1 MQLVFG
7 NPIDQHL
14 QARIFEKDNS
24 SKIVSSSEKEKLLLL
39 LKRKK
44 VKASPAWFGL
54 RKDQRRINAQNK
66 LEKELDIVS
75 FISLQKRFKVI
86 LEMLFTREER
96 YLIQKNKRLTVSHQA
111 VSDSSDNFDEYDS

>member
-1 MQLVFG
+1 M
-7 NPIDQHL
+7 
-14 QARIFEKDNS
+14 QARVFEKDNS

-39 LKRKK
+39 SKRKK

-54 RKDQRRINAQNK
+54 RKDQRRMNAQNK

-75 FISLQKRFKVI
+75 FISLQKRFKVV

-96 YLIQKNKRLTVSHQA
+96 YLIQKNKRLTVSYKA
-111 VSDSSDNFDEYDS
+111 VSDSSDNFDEYDP